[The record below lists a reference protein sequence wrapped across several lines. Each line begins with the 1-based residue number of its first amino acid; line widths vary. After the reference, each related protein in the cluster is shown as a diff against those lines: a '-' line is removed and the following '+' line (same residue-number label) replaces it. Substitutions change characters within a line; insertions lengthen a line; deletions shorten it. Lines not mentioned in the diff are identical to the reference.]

1 MLDLDTRRAVLQLK
15 ALGHGVRAIARTL
28 KIARHSVREILAAGT
43 AEVPAI
49 EREQICA
56 SHLDT
61 LRALYADCKGNRVRV
76 WEEAQKQ
83 GIAISYPA
91 LTAFLRRQGVGMK
104 VKQPA
109 GHYHFAPGEEMQHD
123 TSPHDVTVGQ
133 TVRRLQCASLVLC
146 YSRMICARA
155 YPVWN
160 RFHVRMF
167 LSEAIEHFGGAA
179 ARCLI
184 DNSSVIIAH
193 GTGKHA
199 VPAPEMTALAERF
212 DFHFVAHERGDANR
226 SARVERPFDYI
237 ERNFYP
243 GRRFTDLSDLNG
255 QFATWCDQVNR
266 TFRKRLAAR
275 PLELWAAEKPLLK
288 RLPLYIPEVYDLHQR
303 MVDVESFVCL
313 HHNRYEVAPELIGRR
328 VEVRESK
335 DRVRIFCGPNE
346 VAVHARLEPGLEK
359 RSLLPERPER
369 RRARHHHEC
378 LREEVELQ
386 AAGAEFAELLA
397 RLHAA
402 HGRASRHIRTL
413 HRLYLD
419 YPTAALRKV
428 ITHALGYGLTD
439 LVRLEKL
446 LLKQIAGDYFRL
458 TPPSEDDD
466 DDQSH
471 R

>member
-1 MLDLDTRRAVLQLK
+1 MLDLDTRRAVRQLK

-56 SHLDT
+56 AHLDT

-83 GIAISYPA
+83 GLAISYPA
-91 LTAFLRRQGVGMK
+91 LTAFLRRQGVG
-104 VKQPA
+104 VTVNQPA
-109 GHYHFAPGEEMQHD
+109 GRYHFAPGEEMQHD
-123 TSPHDVTVGQ
+123 TSPHDVKVGE

-146 YSRMICARA
+146 YSRLMFARA

-160 RFHVRMF
+160 RFHARLF
-167 LSEAIEHFGGAA
+167 LSAAIEHFGGAA
-179 ARCLI
+179 ARCMI

-193 GTGKHA
+193 GTGKDA
-199 VPAPEMTALAERF
+199 VPAPEMAALAARF
-212 DFHFVAHERGDANR
+212 NFAFVAHERGDANR

-243 GRRFTDLSDLNG
+243 GRRCADLSDLNG
-255 QFATWCDQVNR
+255 QFATWCEQDHR
-266 TFRKRLAAR
+266 RFRKHLGAR
-275 PLELWAAEKPLLK
+275 PIELHAAEQPLLK

-313 HHNRYEVAPELIGRR
+313 HHNRYEVPPDLIGRR
-328 VEVRESK
+328 VEVRESQE
-335 DRVRIFCGPNE
+335 RVRIFCGPKE
-346 VAVHARLEPGLEK
+346 VAVHARLEPGVEK

-369 RRARHHHEC
+369 RRARRHPEC

-386 AAGAEFAELLA
+386 AAGAEFGELLA

-402 HGRASRHIRTL
+402 HGRAIRHVRTL

-419 YPTAALRKV
+419 YPTAALRKA
-428 ITHALGYGLTD
+428 IAHALGYGLTD

-458 TPPSEDDD
+458 RPPGEDDD
-466 DDQSH
+466 DDQEN
-471 R
+471 

>member
-15 ALGHGVRAIARTL
+15 ALGHGVRTTARTL
-28 KIARHSVREILAAGT
+28 KISRHSVREVLRAGS

-49 EREQICA
+49 EREQLGTP
-56 SHLDT
+56 HLDI
-61 LRALYADCKGNRVRV
+61 LRALYAECKGNRVRV

-83 GIAISYPA
+83 GLAISYPA
-91 LTAFLRRQGVGMK
+91 LTAFLRRQGVGVK

-109 GHYHFAPGEEMQHD
+109 GQYHFGPGEEMQHD
-123 TSPHDVTVGQ
+123 TSPHDVKVGE
-133 TVRRLQCASLVLC
+133 TLRRLQCASLVLC
-146 YSRMICARA
+146 YSRMIFARA

-160 RFHVRMF
+160 RFHARIF
-167 LSEAIEHFGGAA
+167 LSEAIGHLGGAA
-179 ARCLI
+179 GRCII

-193 GTGKHA
+193 GTGKDA
-199 VPAPEMTALAERF
+199 VPAPEMAALAERF
-212 DFHFVAHERGDANR
+212 DFRFVAHELGDANR

-243 GRRFTDLSDLNG
+243 GRRFADLNDLNA
-255 QFATWCDQVNR
+255 QFATWCEQVNR
-266 TFRKRLAAR
+266 SFRKHLGFR
-275 PLELWAAEKPLLK
+275 PSEMHAAERPLLK

-303 MVDVESFVCL
+303 MVDLESFVHL
-313 HHNRYEVAPELIGRR
+313 HRNRYEVPPALIGRR

-335 DRVRIFCGPNE
+335 ERVRIFCGSEE
-346 VAVHARLEPGLEK
+346 VAVHAQLEPGLDK

-369 RRARHHHEC
+369 RRARHQQEC
-378 LREEVELQ
+378 LRQEVELK
-386 AAGAEFAELLA
+386 AAGAEFGELLA

-402 HGRASRHIRTL
+402 HGRAIRHIRTL

-419 YPTAALRKV
+419 YPTDALRKT
-428 ITHALGYGLTD
+428 IAHALGYGLTD

-458 TPPSEDDD
+458 TPPRDDD
-466 DDQSH
+466 DDEQEN
-471 R
+471 

>member
-15 ALGHGVRAIARTL
+15 TLGHGVRAIARTL

-43 AEVPAI
+43 AAVPAI

-91 LTAFLRRQGVGMK
+91 LTAFLRRQGVGVT

-109 GHYHFAPGEEMQHD
+109 GQYHFAPGEEMQHD
-123 TSPHDVTVGQ
+123 TSPHDVQVGE
-133 TVRRLQCASLVLC
+133 TVRRVQCASLVLC
-146 YSRMICARA
+146 YSRMIFARV

-160 RFHVRMF
+160 RFHARMF

-179 ARCLI
+179 ARCII

-193 GTGKHA
+193 GTGQHA
-199 VPAPEMTALAERF
+199 VPAPEMAALAARF
-212 DFHFVAHERGDANR
+212 DFHFVAHELGDANR

-243 GRRFTDLSDLNG
+243 GRRFADLNDLNG
-255 QFATWCDQVNR
+255 QFATWCAQDHR
-266 TFRKRLAAR
+266 RFRKPLGAR
-275 PLELWAAEKPLLK
+275 PLELHAAEQPLLK
-288 RLPLYIPEVYDLHQR
+288 RLPLYIPEVYELHQR
-303 MVDVESFVCL
+303 MVDLESFVHL
-313 HHNRYEVAPELIGRR
+313 HRNRYEVPPALIGRR
-328 VEVRESK
+328 VEVRESH
-335 DRVRIFCGPNE
+335 DRVRVFCGPTE
-346 VAVHARLEPGLEK
+346 VAVHARLEPGLDK

-369 RRARHHHEC
+369 RRARRHQEC

-386 AAGAEFAELLA
+386 AAGAEFGALLG
-397 RLHAA
+397 RLHAE
-402 HGRASRHIRTL
+402 HGRGIRHIRVL

-419 YPTAALRKV
+419 YPTEALRKA
-428 ITHALGYGLTD
+428 IAHALGYGLTD

-458 TPPSEDDD
+458 TPPREDDD
-466 DDQSH
+466 DDQGH
-471 R
+471 

>member
-49 EREQICA
+49 EREQICGA
-56 SHLDT
+56 HLDT

-91 LTAFLRRQGVGMK
+91 LTAFLRRQGVGVK

-109 GHYHFAPGEEMQHD
+109 GQYHFAPGEEMQHD
-123 TSPHDVTVGQ
+123 TSPHDVKVGD

-146 YSRMICARA
+146 YSRMIYARV

-160 RFHVRMF
+160 RFHARLF
-167 LSEAIEHFGGAA
+167 LSEAIEHLGGAA
-179 ARCLI
+179 ERCII

-199 VPAPEMTALAERF
+199 VAAPEMAALAERF
-212 DFHFVAHERGDANR
+212 DFQFVAHELGDANR
-226 SARVERPFDYI
+226 SARVERPFHYI
-237 ERNFYP
+237 EHNFYP

-255 QFATWCDQVNR
+255 QFATWCEQVNR
-266 TFRKRLAAR
+266 TFRKRFGAR
-275 PLELWAAEKPLLK
+275 PLELYAAEQPLLK

-303 MVDVESFVCL
+303 MVDVEGFVCL
-313 HHNRYEVAPELIGRR
+313 HHNRYEVPDLIGRR

-335 DRVRIFCGPNE
+335 DRVRIFCGAKE
-346 VAVHARLEPGLEK
+346 VAVHARLEPGVEK

-369 RRARHHHEC
+369 RRARRAAEC
-378 LREEVELQ
+378 WREEVELH
-386 AAGAEFAELLA
+386 AAGAEFGELLA

-402 HGRASRHIRTL
+402 HGRAIRHIRVL

-419 YPTAALRKV
+419 YPTEALRKT
-428 ITHALGYGLTD
+428 IAHALGYGLTD

-458 TPPSEDDD
+458 TPPREDDD
-466 DDQSH
+466 GDQDH
-471 R
+471 